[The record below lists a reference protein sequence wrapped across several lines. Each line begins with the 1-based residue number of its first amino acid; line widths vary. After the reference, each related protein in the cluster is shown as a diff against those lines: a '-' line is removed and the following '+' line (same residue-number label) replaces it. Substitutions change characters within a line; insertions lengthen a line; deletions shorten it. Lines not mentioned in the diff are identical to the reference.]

1 MRRPRTQR
9 VWDETYQVG
18 SIVDGFGSNALSS
31 HGLSKDLAG
40 VWDHV
45 WGHGVDDDL
54 KKAEGR
60 LQELGTFLFSS
71 L

>member
-9 VWDETYQVG
+9 VWNETYHLG
-18 SIVDGFGSNALSS
+18 NIVDGFGPNGLSPE
-31 HGLSKDLAG
+31 GLSKDLAG
-40 VWDHV
+40 VWDYL

-54 KKAEGR
+54 HEAENK
-60 LQELGTFLFSS
+60 LQQPGTFLSS

>member
-18 SIVDGFGSNALSS
+18 SIVDGFGTNDLSS

-40 VWDHV
+40 VWDYV
-45 WGHGVDDDL
+45 WMHGVDDDL
-54 KKAEGR
+54 KEAEGR
-60 LQELGTFLFSS
+60 LQELGLVFSS
-71 L
+71 SL